1 VGEVNFFLFMTD
13 RLVFQP
19 VDIRHRLIL
28 LPYLRRNSQTC
39 DRTFTNL
46 FCWQHHYRTQW
57 AEANGWLVVR
67 AHING
72 ERKAAYIALTQKD
85 NPTYSEI
92 VPLMEKDAA
101 LNDQPL
107 TLMGLNDDENEMLRQ
122 QFLDEWVFD
131 RNRDFA
137 DYIYLAEDLRMLKG
151 RKFAQKRNHVN
162 KFKSLYSYHYEPIN
176 RDNIADCLQLEE
188 AWIAQ
193 HDHDESAL
201 AEYGTIHRAFLHFE
215 ELELLGGALYVD
227 DHIVAFTYGSAV
239 NDHIFCT
246 HVEKADV
253 RYEGVYQMI
262 NHQFAQHIPTQYTY
276 INREEDLGIP
286 GLRKSKLSYEPE
298 YMAYKTTA
306 LKMTSDM
313 FDVVHIWGRCFGND
327 DLSVY
332 PFLSRYFFY
341 QCAMMEKVDGKVVS
355 MVFMIPC
362 QSEFGMGAYLY
373 AIATDP
379 DCQHRGIS
387 TRLIYK
393 MLDRC
398 KDNGAAFSFLIPAEP
413 SLIDYYSRFGYQ
425 TTDTI
430 VEFQCDL
437 DLGTGDK
444 EKDRIVV
451 LPLNSDFRI
460 EELPDTLVCQP
471 ML

>member
-1 VGEVNFFLFMTD
+1 
-13 RLVFQP
+13 
-19 VDIRHRLIL
+19 
-28 LPYLRRNSQTC
+28 
-39 DRTFTNL
+39 
-46 FCWQHHYRTQW
+46 
-57 AEANGWLVVR
+57 
-67 AHING
+67 
-72 ERKAAYIALTQKD
+72 
-85 NPTYSEI
+85 
-92 VPLMEKDAA
+92 
-101 LNDQPL
+101 
-107 TLMGLNDDENEMLRQ
+107 
-122 QFLDEWVFD
+122 
-131 RNRDFA
+131 
-137 DYIYLAEDLRMLKG
+137 
-151 RKFAQKRNHVN
+151 
-162 KFKSLYSYHYEPIN
+162 
-176 RDNIADCLQLEE
+176 
-188 AWIAQ
+188 
-193 HDHDESAL
+193 
-201 AEYGTIHRAFLHFE
+201 
-215 ELELLGGALYVD
+215 
-227 DHIVAFTYGSAV
+227 
-239 NDHIFCT
+239 
-246 HVEKADV
+246 
-253 RYEGVYQMI
+253 
-262 NHQFAQHIPTQYTY
+262 
-276 INREEDLGIP
+276 
-286 GLRKSKLSYEPE
+286 
-298 YMAYKTTA
+298 
-306 LKMTSDM
+306 M